1 MSEPAR
7 ARDDEGCTDLLDRM
21 QRVLPASGGP
31 WPLHAPVVDGNAW
44 AYVKDCL
51 DTGWVST
58 VGSWV
63 DRFEA
68 MLADATGAR
77 HAVATVN
84 GTAALHAALL
94 VAGVQPGDEVLVP
107 SFTFVASA
115 NAISYCGAVPHF
127 VDCEDRGF
135 GVDARALD
143 AHLAH
148 IADMR
153 AGQTINSE
161 TGRPIRALLAVHIFG
176 HPAEMPALCAAA
188 ERYGLMVI
196 EDAAES
202 LGARIGDIHTG
213 RFGRVGTLS
222 FNGNKTITTG
232 GGGAVLTDDDLLAR
246 RVRHLTTTARAG
258 DGSRLDHDM
267 VGYNYRLPN
276 INAALGCAQL
286 EGLEARLDAKR
297 RLAAR
302 YSAAFAGFAGAR
314 FAAAP
319 DWGTSNHWLNGL
331 VFDNGPSRDAALSA
345 LAAAGYGA
353 RPFWVPL
360 HRMPMYAAAPRADLT
375 VTETLAARGL
385 TLPSGPALDPDFR
398 PAAWPFGLPPR
409 H

>member
-7 ARDDEGCTDLLDRM
+7 AQTCAASTALLERM
-21 QRVLPASGGP
+21 ARVLPEGKGP
-31 WPLHAPVVDGNAW
+31 WPLHAPVIDGNAW

-68 MLADATGAR
+68 MLAEATGAR

-94 VAGVQPGDEVLVP
+94 VAGVQPGDEVLAP

-143 AHLAH
+143 AHLAR
-148 IADMR
+148 IADR
-153 AGQTINSE
+153 RDGQTVNRA
-161 TGRPIRALLAVHIFG
+161 TGQPIRALLAVHIFG
-176 HPAEMPALCAAA
+176 HPADMPALCTVAA
-188 ERYGLMVI
+188 RYGLTVI

-202 LGARIGDIHTG
+202 LGARIGDVHTG

-258 DGSRLDHDM
+258 DGPRLDHDM

-286 EGLEARLDAKR
+286 EGLEARLASKR

-302 YSAAFAGFAGAR
+302 YAEAFEGFPGAR

-331 VFDNGPSRDAALSA
+331 VFDSGAARDAALSA
-345 LAAAGYGA
+345 LEAAGYGA

-360 HRMPMYAAAPRADLT
+360 HRMPMYAAAPRAPLPM
-375 VTETLAARGL
+375 TESLAACGL
-385 TLPSGPALDPDFR
+385 TLPSGPALDPGFQ
-398 PAAWPFGLPPR
+398 PAS
-409 H
+409 